1 MARRRALSQSDLAG
15 LARQAIDRIRA
26 AADPAAEAERVL
38 AEAAGPRVRAA
49 ILALASGAADRVL
62 GPVVSAAL
70 HGSDPELSR
79 SAAELLVGIGDPAM
93 ALKILED
100 CFRSSDPAVR
110 GRAVEAIEAL
120 SAPEAVGFLPAALT
134 DESDL
139 VRRAATSTLS
149 LIIGTSRHP
158 LRAALLERLTR
169 PDSPL
174 NRAVVGNDDNQVR
187 RQAAQSLAYV
197 KSDAV
202 VPVLAQMA
210 GDEDD
215 EVRQEVV
222 LCLAAIGSGPTI
234 ELTGRMIDDPSYR
247 VASSALDMLAGPSE
261 IAVLADDTA
270 FAENVAADM
279 LSQAE
284 HGTGHEKTLLA
295 TTSSNLA
302 TAVQLELVKQAESIA
317 HRAGVAVLM
326 DVVYNH
332 IGPEGNYLGKF
343 GHYFTDRYHTPW
355 GDAINFDDADC
366 GPVRQLVVDNAVMWI
381 RDFHIDGLRLDAVD
395 AIFDFSAHHILA
407 ELQAAVQAEA
417 ARGGRTVHVIAES
430 DLNDMRLID
439 PVERG
444 GYALDG
450 CWADDFHH
458 AVHTLLTGERE
469 GYYSDFGEPAHL
481 AKAYN
486 DVFIYDGVY
495 SRFRRRRHGNAVGDA
510 DRSQFV
516 VCIHNHDQI
525 GNRAQGDR
533 MAATL
538 PPEARR
544 LAAGLLLLSPCLPL
558 LFMGEEYGEER
569 PFPFFC
575 SFGDPG
581 LIEAV
586 RKGRRAEFAA
596 LAFEWGT
603 EIPDPQDP
611 ATFESARLSWSW
623 PEGSSRASLR
633 RLYQDLLTARRTW
646 PPLGERQRTEAS
658 VVPVEG
664 GASAVLVIRRGGEGG
679 LLAVANLTAEIQPLP
694 AIDLGPRAL
703 LLSSESKWYGGS
715 REGERRI
722 GRLHP
727 YELVLFGE
735 DGWRS

>member
-1 MARRRALSQSDLAG
+1 MTINLASTHNRPDLPDRKPQGVSRQSDGSVLWRIWAPQSDGVSLVVIANGKRQEIPMEPEGYGFFTHRRDGVAAG
-15 LARQAIDRIRA
+15 LRYAYKLKDGGEYPDPVSRWQPEGLHRPSAVFFPDEYAWSDDDWKGVAREDLVIYELHVGTFTPEGTFDAIVPR
-26 AADPAAEAERVL
+26 L
-38 AEAAGPRVRAA
+38 AQLRE
-49 ILALASGAADRVL
+49 L
-62 GPVVSAAL
+62 GVT
-70 HGSDPELSR
+70 
-79 SAAELLVGIGDPAM
+79 
-93 ALKILED
+93 
-100 CFRSSDPAVR
+100 
-110 GRAVEAIEAL
+110 AIEIMPVAQF
-120 SAPEAVGFLPAALT
+120 AGGRNWGYDGV
-134 DESDL
+134 
-139 VRRAATSTLS
+139 
-149 LIIGTSRHP
+149 HP
-158 LRAALLERLTR
+158 
-169 PDSPL
+169 
-174 NRAVVGNDDNQVR
+174 N
-187 RQAAQSLAYV
+187 
-197 KSDAV
+197 
-202 VPVLAQMA
+202 
-210 GDEDD
+210 
-215 EVRQEVV
+215 
-222 LCLAAIGSGPTI
+222 
-234 ELTGRMIDDPSYR
+234 
-247 VASSALDMLAGPSE
+247 
-261 IAVLADDTA
+261 
-270 FAENVAADM
+270 
-279 LSQAE
+279 
-284 HGTGHEKTLLA
+284 
-295 TTSSNLA
+295 
-302 TAVQLELVKQAESIA
+302 AVQNTYGGPQGLQRLVDAA